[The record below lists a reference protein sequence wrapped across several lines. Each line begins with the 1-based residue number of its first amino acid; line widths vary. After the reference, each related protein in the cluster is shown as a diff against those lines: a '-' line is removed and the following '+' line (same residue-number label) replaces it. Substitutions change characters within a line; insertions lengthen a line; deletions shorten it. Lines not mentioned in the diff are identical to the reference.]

1 MVSCCL
7 PSTLTWRTSATCRSE
22 TSICVEPCA
31 EVMACVMPAPAAPP
45 MSAQA
50 SASAAIFSPSR
61 FFVGFFSSQGS
72 AFAAVFGTSV

>member
-1 MVSCCL
+1 
-7 PSTLTWRTSATCRSE
+7 
-22 TSICVEPCA
+22 
-31 EVMACVMPAPAAPP
+31 MAWVMPAPAAPP

-72 AFAAVFGTSV
+72 AFAAVFGASV